1 MHTFGAYVVH
11 GLCAAVKCGWA
22 RRQSRTARHLGTRAG
37 ERTYSTAAAVLAES
51 EHFVRLDV
59 EGAREKRAKLRISP
73 DLHHDR
79 GKRSWG
85 SWGSHHWA
93 VGVT

>member
-1 MHTFGAYVVH
+1 MHE
-11 GLCAAVKCGWA
+11 LCAAVKCGWA
-22 RRQSRTARHLGTRAG
+22 RRQSHTARHLGTRAG
-37 ERTYSTAAAVLAES
+37 EHTYSAATAVLAES

-59 EGAREKRAKLRISP
+59 ECAREKRAKLRITP
-73 DLHHDR
+73 NLHDR
-79 GKRSWG
+79 GKLSWG